1 MQQFFLESSE
11 ICLFL
16 LTEVSVPSLTVCHR
30 AIGVACH
37 EAGAEE
43 VEAARAEA
51 AEATTAASTNGSAP
65 SGADLPF
72 SVAAGAA
79 ADQAEDHEEDGAAGI
94 VAPLPAT
101 EAAVSRKD
109 EPGTV
114 QMRVLVMVVVN
125 SNRRRPTDRGGIK
138 RILKFE
144 KKKRFTKTFCHGNE
158 KLNSPIRS

>member
-114 QMRVLVMVVVN
+114 QMRVPVMVVVN

-144 KKKRFTKTFCHGNE
+144 KKKKDLRKHFVMEMRN
-158 KLNSPIRS
+158 